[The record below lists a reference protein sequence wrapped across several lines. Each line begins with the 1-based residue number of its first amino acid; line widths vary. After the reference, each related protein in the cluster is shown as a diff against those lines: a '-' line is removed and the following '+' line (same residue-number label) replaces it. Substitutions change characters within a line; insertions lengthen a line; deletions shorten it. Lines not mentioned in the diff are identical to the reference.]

1 MLGTFICGI
10 IFTLIRKYLW
20 DKEEQDTRESSLRYQ
35 MYVLDKNEMKQEKN
49 RWIRIEEML
58 DLNPKD

>member
-10 IFTLIRKYLW
+10 IFILIRKYLW
-20 DKEEQDTRESSLRYQ
+20 DKDEQDTRE
-35 MYVLDKNEMKQEKN
+35 MYVLDKNEMQQKKN

>member
-1 MLGTFICGI
+1 MLGTFISGM
-10 IFTLIRKYLW
+10 IFTLIRKCLW
-20 DKEEQDTRESSLRYQ
+20 DKDEQDTRE
-35 MYVLDKNEMKQEKN
+35 MYVLDKNEMQQKKN